1 VKQQIRLIPAEKAQ
15 IKQQLDQNISQREQT
30 QMFYQQAVSKLQAT
44 EDDVLKTNEVLETLF
59 KAQEEL
65 QLKIDQKTKEYNRF
79 KKEQQEQEDQ
89 LAKLKKQNVELPE
102 VKKSLS
108 GVQKQ
113 AADQIKKLKEIQQ
126 NIELQRQT
134 HTTLNAIRADYEEQ
148 AQKTTV

>member
-1 VKQQIRLIPAEKAQ
+1 MKQQIRLIPAEKAQ

-79 KKEQQEQEDQ
+79 KK
-89 LAKLKKQNVELPE
+89 
-102 VKKSLS
+102 
-108 GVQKQ
+108 
-113 AADQIKKLKEIQQ
+113 
-126 NIELQRQT
+126 
-134 HTTLNAIRADYEEQ
+134 
-148 AQKTTV
+148 

>member
-1 VKQQIRLIPAEKAQ
+1 
-15 IKQQLDQNISQREQT
+15 
-30 QMFYQQAVSKLQAT
+30 M
-44 EDDVLKTNEVLETLF
+44 
-59 KAQEEL
+59 
-65 QLKIDQKTKEYNRF
+65 
-79 KKEQQEQEDQ
+79 
-89 LAKLKKQNVELPE
+89 ELPE
-102 VKKSLS
+102 VKKTLS